1 MRRGSIA
8 VPTGIGPTERGIVLY
23 TTTTRRRFGTNSLRS
38 ILLLEGEIGDGT
50 MDDGKNSA
58 AVALGRMGG

>member
-1 MRRGSIA
+1 
-8 VPTGIGPTERGIVLY
+8 
-23 TTTTRRRFGTNSLRS
+23 LRS

-58 AVALGRMGG
+58 AVNAGAIMHRLAGAKIHQRS